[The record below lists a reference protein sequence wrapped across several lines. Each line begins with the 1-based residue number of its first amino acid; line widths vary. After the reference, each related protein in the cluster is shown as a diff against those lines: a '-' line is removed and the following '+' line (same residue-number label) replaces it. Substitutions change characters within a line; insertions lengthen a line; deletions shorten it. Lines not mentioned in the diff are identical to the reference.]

1 MGLVML
7 DKKSNK
13 PVTSSIVIADHV
25 CMPHKSVI
33 QLIRQNLADFEEFGR
48 VAFEMLPFKTH
59 GGIQKR
65 EAANLNEQQ
74 ATLLLTYMRNSVI
87 VKQFKVKLVKA
98 FYELAEAQRNK
109 PPAPLSRLEILQMA
123 LEAEQ
128 KLIELEAEKTVLEEK
143 VIADTPKVEFYD
155 HVAASDGMMLVGDAA
170 KILGMSRT
178 KLFEFIVRIGWV
190 MAGRYI
196 PYQKTIDDG
205 YVQLRLGNYTRNGL
219 VKISS
224 TTMITNYGLLKL
236 QEMMNL
242 IKE

>member
-1 MGLVML
+1 ML

-25 CMPHKSVI
+25 CLQHKNVLAMI
-33 QLIRQNLADFEEFGR
+33 KQNLADFEEFGL
-48 VAFEMLPFKTH
+48 VAFETRPRSRGQH
-59 GGIQKR
+59 GGGST
-65 EAANLNEQQ
+65 EYANLNEQQ

-143 VIADTPKVEFYD
+143 VIADTPKVEF
-155 HVAASDGMMLVGDAA
+155 
-170 KILGMSRT
+170 
-178 KLFEFIVRIGWV
+178 IVRIGWV